1 MRGGLPDRQ
10 EPAEVCLAD
19 TFACAA
25 ACICHSGRLRRT
37 HFLVFRHVSAVRP
50 GILRNSGLR
59 DPNSSKFGGHMT
71 CLCPLCPPNEL
82 SGLPDALNNRP
93 RLAPWQ
99 TDLPPA
105 RLASASRTL
114 KGLFGG
120 HLCPRRV
127 LCPPPGPNKVCLADT
142 YVRGWP
148 CVRHPGP
155 KRFVWRTLMSAAGPA
170 SATRADSGG
179 HPPLFSSMCPPP
191 TQ

>member
-37 HFLVFRHVSAVRP
+37 HFLVFCHVSAVRP

-120 HLCPRRV
+120 HIRLRRGLHLPFRQIAADTLPCFLPCVRRPPRNSPEFR
-127 LCPPPGPNKVCLADT
+127 PPGPKF
-142 YVRGWP
+142 
-148 CVRHPGP
+148 
-155 KRFVWRTLMSAAGPA
+155 KQVWRTHDLPLSFVSAK
-170 SATRADSGG
+170 
-179 HPPLFSSMCPPP
+179 
-191 TQ
+191 